1 MVRLGES
8 LFKLKMDYGRYVA
21 VKVFIISVVMLV
33 TVVYIAPD
41 SFLEKPCSDCEGWYY
56 PVSQNLL
63 DGNGLV
69 VGPNRRP
76 ALDRPPGHVL
86 ILAGAL
92 SIGRKLE
99 ISKEVTVY
107 ALNIILLSISATL
120 LFLISQKLWGTQG
133 GIITAGAWVTS
144 PFIVWFLNQPFSEVS
159 FFVFLYLAVFLFL
172 NRHADGTVNVRSQF
186 FVGISLGVAVL
197 IRPIGIGL
205 FIPFAIAIFFHAPTR
220 LLVTRKKSIVAMVF
234 GVVLILLPW
243 QAYLANVK
251 GSFHLI
257 SAGVHGHRSLVEGFI
272 FGVHNE
278 GYRVGIDLSPGVK
291 AFMQDMETIIVFYDR
306 IPDGREK
313 YGPGGIY
320 DVKSSLNILKIALPR
335 LIENPKVGFDL
346 FWLKLSRS
354 WYGTDSNRYEY
365 YSAVLQLVYLFFI
378 VPALIKACRQE
389 NTRILALLA
398 LFITCYFWSFAV
410 AFTPLVRYMIPAL
423 GVLFTV
429 IPGLWIRSRLKE

>member
-1 MVRLGES
+1 M
-8 LFKLKMDYGRYVA
+8 
-21 VKVFIISVVMLV
+21 
-33 TVVYIAPD
+33 
-41 SFLEKPCSDCEGWYY
+41 
-56 PVSQNLL
+56 
-63 DGNGLV
+63 
-69 VGPNRRP
+69 
-76 ALDRPPGHVL
+76 
-86 ILAGAL
+86 
-92 SIGRKLE
+92 
-99 ISKEVTVY
+99 
-107 ALNIILLSISATL
+107 
-120 LFLISQKLWGTQG
+120 
-133 GIITAGAWVTS
+133 
-144 PFIVWFLNQPFSEVS
+144 
-159 FFVFLYLAVFLFL
+159 
-172 NRHADGTVNVRSQF
+172 
-186 FVGISLGVAVL
+186 L